1 MGHGLGH
8 GISSFTSTR
17 CTLTSFPNDRGE
29 MDHKVYF
36 SGERCGRSRDGSCYA
51 ATPEEPK
58 EDEAGLRMVCCS
70 ESFDGRI

>member
-1 MGHGLGH
+1 
-8 GISSFTSTR
+8 
-17 CTLTSFPNDRGE
+17 